1 MAYLYLRKGTLYL
14 GGRRNGARVWKSC
27 RTASKRVAQD
37 YLRRFERGEAIPELG
52 IEAELRGQVRSQVQL
67 GNEVGRQL
75 GNEVAGLGNEEGSG
89 DGLLL
94 TVGDLVDRWLVWCE
108 SYYRDDDGV
117 ATGELAACRAA
128 VVPLKEVFGDSPAAG
143 FGPVALKRV
152 RERMIGGGWVRS
164 TVNKQC
170 GRVKRCFGW
179 GVENEL
185 VPASVLEGLRAVR
198 GLRRGRSDARDSEEV
213 KPVPDEDL
221 KAVLAVCPRIL
232 GAMIMVGLLTAARP
246 GEVVI
251 LRPCDFDC
259 SGRVWIAVPSRF
271 KSKYRGLRREI
282 YFGPRAQEVVRPFLD
297 RPVDAFLFSPR
308 EAEEERIGALVCGED
323 QSGAFQDGV
332 TKRVRRGG
340 IGNEKRRERD
350 RLNYARRRGGD
361 IKSRRPGD
369 RYSVASYRR
378 ALARL
383 CLDHGVAVWNPNQ
396 LRHNAGTE
404 IRKLFGLEAAQVVLG
419 HARADVTQ
427 VYAEVDRVKAMA
439 AVAEVG

>member
-128 VVPLKEVFGDSPAAG
+128 VVPLKEVFGDSLAAG

-152 RERMIGGGWVRS
+152 RDRMIGLGWVRS

-185 VPASVLEGLRAVR
+185 VPASVIEGLRAVR
-198 GLRRGRSDARDSEEV
+198 GLRRGRSDARDSTAV
-213 KPVPDEDL
+213 APVPDEDL

-232 GAMIMVGLLTAARP
+232 GAMVMVGLLTAARP

-259 SGRVWIAVPSRF
+259 SGRVWIAAPSRF
-271 KSKYRGLRREI
+271 KSQYRGFRREI

-308 EAEEERIGALVCGED
+308 EAEEERIGALVCEDGGE
-323 QSGAFQDGV
+323 AE
-332 TKRVRRGG
+332 RLR
-340 IGNEKRRERD
+340 RRERD
-350 RLNYARRRGGD
+350 RLNYARRQGGE

-404 IRKLFGLEAAQVVLG
+404 IRKLYGLEAAQVILG

-427 VYAEVDRVKAMA
+427 VYAEVDRAR
-439 AVAEVG
+439 AVEVIGEIG